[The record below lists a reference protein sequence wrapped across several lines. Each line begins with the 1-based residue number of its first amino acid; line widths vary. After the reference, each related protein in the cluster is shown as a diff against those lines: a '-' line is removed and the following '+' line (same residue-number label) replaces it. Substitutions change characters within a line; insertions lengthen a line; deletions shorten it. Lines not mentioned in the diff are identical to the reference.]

1 MPIKL
6 IAVDL
11 DGTLLTSDY
20 TISTPD
26 QAALKRATQLGIKV
40 LITTGR
46 SEAESRIYASQIG
59 AFEYMITH
67 AGACLYH
74 RPSNQY
80 VASQALAKQATYH
93 ILNILD
99 EYDDVFFEAYS
110 LNHGYTT
117 QKAYQN
123 FHTCGLRSGFLT
135 VTSPMLHVVSQYEA
149 ISAYHDIHKFFLCS
163 ANPYSISSLKTRMKD
178 VPHVQVVSSLSTA
191 LEFYSPSA
199 DKGHVLCSLSQMLHI
214 PQEEIMCIG
223 DSENDIGL
231 FLHCGIKVA
240 MGNAF
245 DCLKQMADI
254 VVRSHDQSGVAQAIE
269 YALLQH

>member
-20 TISTPD
+20 TISPAD
-26 QAALKRATQLGIKV
+26 ESALKKAVQQGIQIV
-40 LITTGR
+40 ISTGR

-59 AFEYMITH
+59 SFEYMITH

-74 RPSNQY
+74 CPSSQY
-80 VASQALAKQATYH
+80 VASQALARQTTHH
-93 ILNILD
+93 ILSILD

-110 LNHGYTT
+110 LNRGLTT
-117 QKAYQN
+117 QRSYRN

-135 VTSPMLHVVSQYEA
+135 ITSPMLHVVPESDQ
-149 ISAYHDIHKFFLCS
+149 ISANYDIHKFFLCS
-163 ANPYSISSLKTRMKD
+163 TNPHTISMLKSRVAE
-178 VPHVQVVSSLSTA
+178 VPNVQVVSSLSTA
-191 LEFYSPSA
+191 LEFYAPNA
-199 DKGHVLCSLSQMLHI
+199 DKGRTLAALSQKFHI
-214 PQEEIMCIG
+214 PKEEIMCIG

-231 FLHCGIKVA
+231 FLNSGVSAA

-254 VVRSHDQSGVAQAIE
+254 VVRSHDHSGVAQAIE
-269 YALLQH
+269 YALLQR